1 MPGKQVLSEEA
12 AQMGVFVHALY
23 PVRSEPVMQWSDYS
37 FHQPK
42 LDLSQGEWV
51 AGQLVGSWGERDSVE
66 KVWKPERWV
75 GVSKGCAQPSI

>member
-12 AQMGVFVHALY
+12 AQIGVFVHALY
-23 PVRSEPVMQWSDYS
+23 PVSSEPVMQWSDYS

-51 AGQLVGSWGERDSVE
+51 AGQLGGELRWKRLCGKGVE
-66 KVWKPERWV
+66 TRKM
-75 GVSKGCAQPSI
+75 SGC